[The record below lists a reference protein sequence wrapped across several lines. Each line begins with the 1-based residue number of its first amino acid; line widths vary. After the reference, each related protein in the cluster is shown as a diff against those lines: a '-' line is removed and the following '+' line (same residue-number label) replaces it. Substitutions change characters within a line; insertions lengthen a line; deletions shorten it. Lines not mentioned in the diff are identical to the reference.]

1 MTTILQRAQGA
12 LIGLAIGD
20 ALGMPTQ
27 LLSRQQVAELF
38 PTLNDFLPGP
48 PENEISAGIPAGS
61 VTDDTQQALIVAQLL
76 IEGEGHVDSAEFVRR
91 LLAWAVEAETNGT
104 EQLGPSSRRALEAIQ
119 AGQPIEEAGR
129 HGNTNGSAMRIAPV
143 GIAISSEPL
152 SRLIDLVEEVCL
164 PTHYTGLGIA
174 GAAAAAAAISAGIE
188 NASFPEALQITLRA
202 AEMGQERG
210 YYSAGASV
218 AARIRWAVELVQE
231 LDEARA
237 QDAIS
242 DLIGTG
248 VAIQE
253 AVPAA
258 FAIAARWPNDPWQA
272 CLVAAR
278 LGGDSD
284 TIGAIVGAIL
294 GACRG
299 VDAFPTWAVAQI
311 ELVNGLDLLG
321 LGERLLELRRA
332 GPHIQTSPA

>member
-1 MTTILQRAQGA
+1 MILQRAQGA

-38 PTLNDFLPGP
+38 PTLDDFLPGP
-48 PENEISAGIPAGS
+48 PENAISAGIPAGS

-76 IEGEGHVDSAEFVRR
+76 IEGKGHVDSGEFVRR
-91 LLAWAVEAETNGT
+91 LLAWATEAEADGT
-104 EQLGPSSRRALEAIQ
+104 EQLGPSSRGALEAIQ

-129 HGNTNGSAMRIAPV
+129 RGNTNGSAMRIAPA
-143 GIAISSEPL
+143 GIAISPEPL
-152 SRLIDLVEEVCL
+152 SRLVDLVEEVCL
-164 PTHYTGLGIA
+164 PTHYTGPGIA
-174 GAAAAAAAISAGIE
+174 GAAAVAAAISAGIE
-188 NASFPEALQITLRA
+188 GASFPEALEIALRA
-202 AEMGQERG
+202 AEMGQGRG

-218 AARIRWAVELVQE
+218 APRIRWAVELVQE
-231 LDEARA
+231 LDEAHA

-248 VAIQE
+248 MAIQE
-253 AVPAA
+253 TVPAA
-258 FAIAARWPNDPWQA
+258 FAIAARWLADPWQA
-272 CLVAAR
+272 CLIAAQ

-294 GACRG
+294 GACMG
-299 VDAFPTWAVAQI
+299 VDAFPARAVAQI

-321 LGERLLELRRA
+321 LGEKLLALRRA
-332 GPHIQTSPA
+332 GR

>member
-1 MTTILQRAQGA
+1 MILQRAQGA

-27 LLSRQQVAELF
+27 LLPRQQVAELF
-38 PTLNDFLPGP
+38 PTLNDFLSGP
-48 PENEISAGIPAGS
+48 PENEISAGQPAGS

-76 IEGEGHVDSAEFVRR
+76 IEGNGHVDSAEFVRR
-91 LLAWAVEAETNGT
+91 LLAWALEAEANGT
-104 EQLGPSSRRALEAIQ
+104 EQLGPSSRSALQAIQ
-119 AGQPIEEAGR
+119 AGLPLEEAGR

-143 GIAISSEPL
+143 GIAVPSEPL
-152 SRLIDLVEEVCL
+152 SRLVDLVEEVCL
-164 PTHYTGLGIA
+164 PTHYTGQGIA
-174 GAAAAAAAISAGIE
+174 GAAAVAAAISAGIDG
-188 NASFPEALQITLRA
+188 ASFSEALDMALRA
-202 AEMGQERG
+202 ARIGQGRG
-210 YYSAGASV
+210 YYSAGAHI
-218 AARIRWAVELVQE
+218 AARIEWAVELVQR
-231 LDEARA
+231 LDKDSA

-258 FAIAARWPNDPWQA
+258 FAITARWLDDPWQA

-284 TIGAIVGAIL
+284 TIGAIAGAIL

-299 VDAFPTWAVAQI
+299 LDAFPARAVTQV
-311 ELVNGLDLLG
+311 EMVNGLDLLA
-321 LGERLLELRRA
+321 LGERLLALRRA
-332 GPHIQTSPA
+332 G